1 MSSPFVFVGG
11 AACFDLVNTRIAQ
24 DGKPLDLL
32 SDTAALLDW
41 LQHAQLLTP
50 DEAQAARK
58 WKTRDAEKLL
68 MDARHL
74 REVLTSIVEA
84 VTLKNKVTA
93 SMLREL
99 NTYLMGCAGY
109 TELVQT
115 SEGFSTRFHRD
126 MSQPGNLLVP
136 IAESAREVL
145 CNGDLSLVKKCQH
158 PSCILYF
165 YDTTKNHARR
175 WCSMATCGN
184 RMKATAH
191 YERKRS

>member
-1 MSSPFVFVGG
+1 MSSPFSFVGG
-11 AACFDLVNTRIAQ
+11 ATCFDLVNTRILE

-41 LQHAQLLTP
+41 LQRAQLLTP

-58 WKTRDAEKLL
+58 WKPQDAENLL
-68 MDARHL
+68 VDARHL
-74 REVLTSIVEA
+74 RDVLTSIMA
-84 VTLKNKVTA
+84 GVTLNHKIA
-93 SMLREL
+93 APLLSEL
-99 NTYLMGCAGY
+99 NAYLMGCAGY
-109 TELVQT
+109 TELIKT

-126 MSQPGNLLVP
+126 LSQPRNLLVP

-145 CNGDLSLVKKCQH
+145 CNGDWSLVKICQH

-184 RMKATAH
+184 RMKATTH
-191 YERKRS
+191 YQRKRS